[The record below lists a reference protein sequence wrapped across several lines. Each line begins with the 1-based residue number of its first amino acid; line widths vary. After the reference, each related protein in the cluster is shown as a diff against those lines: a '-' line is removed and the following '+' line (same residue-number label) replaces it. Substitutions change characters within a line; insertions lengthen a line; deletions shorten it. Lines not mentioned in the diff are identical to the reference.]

1 MLIYA
6 YFFRLIMQINIIFV
20 FSYLIFSEISLIFAI
35 NPNQPFS
42 TTKIIS
48 NQLISSQ
55 FQPQSTNVSS
65 LSSFFNNYF
74 NSTDNNST
82 TFAISTSIILFSTST
97 TPFTTTKVSTS
108 TSTTPFTTTKVSTY
122 FSSPSSF
129 LNATA
134 IKVSSPYST
143 QISNLTKLITT
154 IFNSTENFFNA
165 TSITNASQSF
175 RSNVIL

>member
-1 MLIYA
+1 
-6 YFFRLIMQINIIFV
+6 MQINFILV
-20 FSYLIFSEISLIFAI
+20 FCYLIFSEISLVFAI
-35 NPNQPFS
+35 YPNQPIS

-48 NQLISSQ
+48 NKLISSQ

-74 NSTDNNST
+74 ISTDNNST
-82 TFAISTSIILFSTST
+82 TFAIYTSVILTST

-108 TSTTPFTTTKVSTY
+108 TSTTPFTTTRVSTKTISTY

-134 IKVSSPYST
+134 TKSPYST
-143 QISNLTKLITT
+143 HISNITKPITT
-154 IFNSTENFFNA
+154 VVNSTKNLFNSTLIL
-165 TSITNASQSF
+165 TSNLNTSPSF
-175 RSNVIL
+175 RSNVII